1 MKKHHI
7 ETLIS
12 REDIQ
17 SRVKELAQ
25 EINRHYQQFEHCQN
39 LVVVGLLRG
48 SFYVYGRFSSLSRLT
63 C

>member
-12 REDIQ
+12 REDVQ

-25 EINRHYQQFEHCQN
+25 EINRHYQQFAWF
-39 LVVVGLLRG
+39 
-48 SFYVYGRFSSLSRLT
+48 FYVYGRFSSLSRLA